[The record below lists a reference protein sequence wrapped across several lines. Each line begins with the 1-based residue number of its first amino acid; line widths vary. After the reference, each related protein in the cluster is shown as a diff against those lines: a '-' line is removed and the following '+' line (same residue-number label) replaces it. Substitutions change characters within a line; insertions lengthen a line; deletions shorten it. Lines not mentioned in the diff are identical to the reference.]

1 MKTVV
6 RFVVSACASIVLAL
20 VLTLPAFAASPHTS
34 GATGQPNQSCQAQ
47 PSSPGHAAN
56 APGSAFNPA
65 SVSDGV
71 YAGTGHAA
79 GQSGNPNANSNP
91 NAVAQYDVACFQ
103 VSH

>member
-6 RFVVSACASIVLAL
+6 RFVLSASARRMLAL
-20 VLTLPAFAASPHTS
+20 AVPAFAASPHTS

-47 PSSPGHAAN
+47 PAGPGHAAN

-65 SVSDGV
+65 SVADGV

-79 GQSGNPNANSNP
+79 AQSGNPNANSNP
-91 NAVAQYDVACFQ
+91 TAVAQYDVACFQ

>member
-1 MKTVV
+1 MKNVV
-6 RFVVSACASIVLAL
+6 RFVVSACASAILAL
-20 VLTLPAFAASPHTS
+20 VLALPAFAASPHTG

-47 PSSPGHAAN
+47 PASPGHAAN

-65 SVSDGV
+65 SVADGV